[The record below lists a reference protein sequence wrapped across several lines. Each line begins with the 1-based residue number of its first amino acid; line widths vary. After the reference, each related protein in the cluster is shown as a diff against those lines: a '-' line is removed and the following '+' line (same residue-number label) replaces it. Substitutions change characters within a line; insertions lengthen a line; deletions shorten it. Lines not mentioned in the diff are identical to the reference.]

1 MSFQFR
7 VHWGKRKFSLRLSVS
22 FLFFKS
28 PCPKYLVISTVNE
41 NISGQWSG
49 VFKDSFVSKSKIICI
64 LLSSLHSFF
73 RRGFLVIS
81 ELQHICNALL
91 EILAKVQLQWKHK
104 NVKGIKWKITQKYIL
119 VPLCIHWKTISV
131 TLGKHLPTH
140 PGKKLLI
147 IHEVWRGT
155 IRRIKDEKDFCRRV
169 KWSNCESF
177 L

>member
-1 MSFQFR
+1 
-7 VHWGKRKFSLRLSVS
+7 
-22 FLFFKS
+22 
-28 PCPKYLVISTVNE
+28 
-41 NISGQWSG
+41 
-49 VFKDSFVSKSKIICI
+49 
-64 LLSSLHSFF
+64 
-73 RRGFLVIS
+73 
-81 ELQHICNALL
+81 
-91 EILAKVQLQWKHK
+91 VQLQWKHK

-169 KWSNCESF
+169 K
-177 L
+177 